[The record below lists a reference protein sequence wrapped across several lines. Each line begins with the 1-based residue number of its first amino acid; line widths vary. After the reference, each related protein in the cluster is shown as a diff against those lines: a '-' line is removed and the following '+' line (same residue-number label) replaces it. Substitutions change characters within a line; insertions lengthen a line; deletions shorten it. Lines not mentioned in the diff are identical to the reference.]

1 MLNRVVLMGRMA
13 TDPELKQTPNGVSV
27 ATFRLAVERNYQQK
41 DSNERICDFINCV
54 AWRQTGEFITRYF
67 SKGSMIAIEGSIQ
80 TRQYQ
85 DKNGNKRTAVEVIAD
100 HAYFAGNSGG
110 ENGQSGQSN
119 PGNQSNRNADA
130 GHGQTAQESQFGQG
144 GQKNQPAPGGQY
156 GRQETMYFGGFED
169 LDDSD
174 LPF

>member
-1 MLNRVVLMGRMA
+1 MLNRVILMGRMVA
-13 TDPELKQTPNGVSV
+13 DPELKQTPNGVSV
-27 ATFRLAVERNYQQK
+27 ATFRLAVERNYQPK
-41 DSNERICDFINCV
+41 DSNERLCDFISCV

-100 HAYFAGNSGG
+100 QAYFAGSTSNESNQNNQSKASNRGRDNQATGNKQNSQY
-110 ENGQSGQSN
+110 GQSGQSN
-119 PGNQSNRNADA
+119 QSSQSGN
-130 GHGQTAQESQFGQG
+130 
-144 GQKNQPAPGGQY
+144 
-156 GRQETMYFGGFED
+156 GRQQTMYFGGFED
-169 LDDSD
+169 YDDSD

>member
-1 MLNRVVLMGRMA
+1 MLNRVILMGRMVA
-13 TDPELKQTPNGVSV
+13 DPELKQTPSGVSV
-27 ATFRLAVERNYQQK
+27 ATFRLAVERNYQSK
-41 DSNERICDFINCV
+41 DSNERLCDFISCV

-85 DKNGNKRTAVEVIAD
+85 DKNGNKRMAVEVIAD
-100 HAYFAGNSGG
+100 QAYFAGSPGNENSQSKSNGNSRTDG
-110 ENGQSGQSN
+110 NQQNSYGQSGQSAN
-119 PGNQSNRNADA
+119 
-130 GHGQTAQESQFGQG
+130 
-144 GQKNQPAPGGQY
+144 
-156 GRQETMYFGGFED
+156 GRQQTMYFGGFED

>member
-1 MLNRVVLMGRMA
+1 MLNRVILMGRMVA
-13 TDPELKQTPNGVSV
+13 DPELKQTPSGVSV
-27 ATFRLAVERNYQQK
+27 ATFRLAVERNYQPK
-41 DSNERICDFINCV
+41 DSNERLCDFISCV

-100 HAYFAGNSGG
+100 QAYFAGSTGHENSQSKTGG
-110 ENGQSGQSN
+110 NTRTDGNQQNSQSGQN
-119 PGNQSNRNADA
+119 
-130 GHGQTAQESQFGQG
+130 
-144 GQKNQPAPGGQY
+144 GQKNQSASSGQF
-156 GRQETMYFGGFED
+156 GKQETMYFGGFED

>member
-1 MLNRVVLMGRMA
+1 MLNRVVLMGRMVA
-13 TDPELKQTPNGVSV
+13 DPELKQTPNGVSV
-27 ATFRLAVERNYQQK
+27 ATFRLAVERNYQPK
-41 DSNERICDFINCV
+41 DSNERLCDFISCV

-100 HAYFAGNSGG
+100 QAYFAGSTGHENSQSKSNGNDG
-110 ENGQSGQSN
+110 NNRTSGNQQNSHGQSGQSAN
-119 PGNQSNRNADA
+119 
-130 GHGQTAQESQFGQG
+130 
-144 GQKNQPAPGGQY
+144 
-156 GRQETMYFGGFED
+156 GRQQTMYFGGFED

>member
-1 MLNRVVLMGRMA
+1 MGRMVA
-13 TDPELKQTPNGVSV
+13 DPELKQTPSGVSV
-27 ATFRLAVERNYQQK
+27 ATFRLAVERNYQPK
-41 DSNERICDFINCV
+41 DSNERLCDFISCV

-100 HAYFAGNSGG
+100 QAYFAGSTGN
-110 ENGQSGQSN
+110 ENGQSKTGGN
-119 PGNQSNRNADA
+119 TRTDGNQQNSQS
-130 GHGQTAQESQFGQG
+130 GQN
-144 GQKNQPAPGGQY
+144 GQKNQSASSGQF
-156 GRQETMYFGGFED
+156 GKQETMYFGGFED

>member
-13 TDPELKQTPNGVSV
+13 ADPELKQTPNGVSV
-27 ATFRLAVERNYQQK
+27 ATFRLAVERNYQPK
-41 DSNERICDFINCV
+41 DSNERLCDFISCV

-100 HAYFAGNSGG
+100 QAYFAGSTGS
-110 ENGQSGQSN
+110 ESGQTSQSKTS
-119 PGNQSNRNADA
+119 GNGGNNRSTGNK
-130 GHGQTAQESQFGQG
+130 QG
-144 GQKNQPAPGGQY
+144 GQYGQAGQKVQNARFENQN
-156 GRQETMYFGGFED
+156 GRQETMYFGGFSD
-169 LDDSD
+169 YDDE
-174 LPF
+174 LPY

>member
-1 MLNRVVLMGRMA
+1 MGRMVA
-13 TDPELKQTPNGVSV
+13 DPELKQTPNGVSV
-27 ATFRLAVERNYQQK
+27 ATFRLAVERNYQPK
-41 DSNERICDFINCV
+41 DSNDRLCDFISCV

-100 HAYFAGNSGG
+100 QAYFAGSTGN
-110 ENGQSGQSN
+110 ENGQSKTGGN
-119 PGNQSNRNADA
+119 TRTDGNQQNSQP
-130 GHGQTAQESQFGQG
+130 GQN
-144 GQKNQPAPGGQY
+144 GQKNQSASSGQF
-156 GRQETMYFGGFED
+156 GKQETMYFGGFED

>member
-1 MLNRVVLMGRMA
+1 MLNRVILMGRMVA
-13 TDPELKQTPNGVSV
+13 DPELKQTPNGVSV
-27 ATFRLAVERNYQQK
+27 ATFRLAVERNYQPK
-41 DSNERICDFINCV
+41 DSNERLCDFISCV

-100 HAYFAGNSGG
+100 QAYFAGSTGN
-110 ENGQSGQSN
+110 ENGQSKTGGN
-119 PGNQSNRNADA
+119 TRTDGNQQNSQP
-130 GHGQTAQESQFGQG
+130 GQN
-144 GQKNQPAPGGQY
+144 GQKNQSASSGQF
-156 GRQETMYFGGFED
+156 GKQETMYFGGFED
-169 LDDSD
+169 IEDSD

>member
-1 MLNRVVLMGRMA
+1 MLNRVILMGRIVA
-13 TDPELKQTPNGVSV
+13 DPELKQTPNGVSV
-27 ATFRLAVERNYQQK
+27 ATFRLAVERNYQPK
-41 DSNERICDFINCV
+41 DSNERLCDFISCV

-67 SKGSMIAIEGSIQ
+67 SKGSMIVIEGSIQ

-100 HAYFAGNSGG
+100 QAYFAGSTGN
-110 ENGQSGQSN
+110 ENGQSKTSEN
-119 PGNQSNRNADA
+119 SRTDGNQQSSQYKQA
-130 GHGQTAQESQFGQG
+130 GQAEQKSQSAQSA
-144 GQKNQPAPGGQY
+144 N
-156 GRQETMYFGGFED
+156 GRQQTMYFGGFED

>member
-41 DSNERICDFINCV
+41 DSNERICDFISCV

-85 DKNGNKRTAVEVIAD
+85 DKNGNKRTAVEVVAD
-100 HAYFAGNSGG
+100 QAYFAGSNSN
-110 ENGQSGQSN
+110 ES
-119 PGNQSNRNADA
+119 NQSSA
-130 GHGQTAQESQFGQG
+130 GSSQKKGEYKQTGQT
-144 GQKNQPAPGGQY
+144 GQKNQSAPSGQY
-156 GRQETMYFGGFED
+156 GKQENNVFRRI
-169 LDDSD
+169 
-174 LPF
+174 

>member
-1 MLNRVVLMGRMA
+1 MLNRVILMGRMVA
-13 TDPELKQTPNGVSV
+13 DPELKQTPNGVSV
-27 ATFRLAVERNYQQK
+27 ATFRLAVERNYQPK
-41 DSNERICDFINCV
+41 DSNERLCDFISCI

-100 HAYFAGNSGG
+100 QAYFAGSTGNENSQSKSNGNSRTDG
-110 ENGQSGQSN
+110 NQQNSHGQSGQ
-119 PGNQSNRNADA
+119 GYQS
-130 GHGQTAQESQFGQG
+130 GQSA
-144 GQKNQPAPGGQY
+144 N
-156 GRQETMYFGGFED
+156 GRQQTMYFGGFED

>member
-1 MLNRVVLMGRMA
+1 MLNRVVLMGRMVA
-13 TDPELKQTPNGVSV
+13 DPELKQTPNGVSV
-27 ATFRLAVERNYQQK
+27 ATFRLAVERNYQPK
-41 DSNERICDFINCV
+41 DSNERVCDFISCV

-100 HAYFAGNSGG
+100 QAYFAGSTGN
-110 ENGQSGQSN
+110 ENGQSKTSAN
-119 PGNQSNRNADA
+119 SRTDGNQQNSQPGRN
-130 GHGQTAQESQFGQG
+130 
-144 GQKNQPAPGGQY
+144 GQKNQSAPSGQF
-156 GRQETMYFGGFED
+156 GKQETMYFGGFED

>member
-1 MLNRVVLMGRMA
+1 MLNRVILMGRMVA
-13 TDPELKQTPNGVSV
+13 DPELKQTPNGVSV
-27 ATFRLAVERNYQQK
+27 ATFRLAVERNYQPK
-41 DSNERICDFINCV
+41 DSNERLCDFISCV

-67 SKGSMIAIEGSIQ
+67 SKGSMIVIEGSIQ

-100 HAYFAGNSGG
+100 QAYFAGSTGN
-110 ENGQSGQSN
+110 ENGQSKTSEN
-119 PGNQSNRNADA
+119 SRTDGNQQSSQYKQA
-130 GHGQTAQESQFGQG
+130 GQAEQKSQSAQSA
-144 GQKNQPAPGGQY
+144 N
-156 GRQETMYFGGFED
+156 GRQQTMYFGGFED

>member
-1 MLNRVVLMGRMA
+1 MLNRVILMGRMVA
-13 TDPELKQTPNGVSV
+13 DPELKQTPNGVSV
-27 ATFRLAVERNYQQK
+27 ATFRLAVERNYQSK
-41 DSNERICDFINCV
+41 DSNERVCDFISCV

-100 HAYFAGNSGG
+100 QAYFAGNTGN
-110 ENGQSGQSN
+110 ENSQSKSNGNSRTDGNQQNSHGQSGQ
-119 PGNQSNRNADA
+119 GYQS
-130 GHGQTAQESQFGQG
+130 GQSA
-144 GQKNQPAPGGQY
+144 N
-156 GRQETMYFGGFED
+156 GRQQTMYFGGFED

>member
-1 MLNRVVLMGRMA
+1 MGRMVA
-13 TDPELKQTPNGVSV
+13 DPELKQTPNGVSV
-27 ATFRLAVERNYQQK
+27 ATFRLAVERNYQSK
-41 DSNERICDFINCV
+41 DSNERVCDFISCV

-100 HAYFAGNSGG
+100 QAYFAGNTGN
-110 ENGQSGQSN
+110 ENSQSKSNGNSRTDGNQQNSHGQSGQ
-119 PGNQSNRNADA
+119 GYQS
-130 GHGQTAQESQFGQG
+130 GQSA
-144 GQKNQPAPGGQY
+144 N
-156 GRQETMYFGGFED
+156 GRQQTMYFGGFED

>member
-1 MLNRVVLMGRMA
+1 MLNRVILMGRMVA
-13 TDPELKQTPNGVSV
+13 DPELKQTPNGVSV

-41 DSNERICDFINCV
+41 DSNERICDFISCV

-85 DKNGNKRTAVEVIAD
+85 DKNGNKRSAVEVIAD
-100 HAYFAGNSGG
+100 QAYFAGSNSS
-110 ENGQSGQSN
+110 ES
-119 PGNQSNRNADA
+119 NQSNQSSA
-130 GHGQTAQESQFGQG
+130 GSSQKKGEYKQTGQT
-144 GQKNQPAPGGQY
+144 GQKNQSAPSGQY
-156 GRQETMYFGGFED
+156 GKQETMYFGGFED
-169 LDDSD
+169 YDSN

>member
-1 MLNRVVLMGRMA
+1 MLNRVILMGRMVA
-13 TDPELKQTPNGVSV
+13 DPELKQTPNGVSV
-27 ATFRLAVERNYQQK
+27 ATFRLAVERNYQPK
-41 DSNERICDFINCV
+41 DSNERLCDFISCV

-100 HAYFAGNSGG
+100 QAYFAGSTGN
-110 ENGQSGQSN
+110 ENGQSKTGGN
-119 PGNQSNRNADA
+119 TRTDGNQQNSQP
-130 GHGQTAQESQFGQG
+130 GQN
-144 GQKNQPAPGGQY
+144 GQKNQSASSGQF
-156 GRQETMYFGGFED
+156 GKQETMYFGGFED

>member
-1 MLNRVVLMGRMA
+1 MGRMVA
-13 TDPELKQTPNGVSV
+13 DPELKQTPNGVSV
-27 ATFRLAVERNYQQK
+27 ATFRLAVERNYQPK
-41 DSNERICDFINCV
+41 DSNERLCDFISCV

-67 SKGSMIAIEGSIQ
+67 SKGSMIVIEGSIQ

-100 HAYFAGNSGG
+100 QAYFAGSTGN
-110 ENGQSGQSN
+110 ENGQSKTSEN
-119 PGNQSNRNADA
+119 SRTDGNQQSSQYKQA
-130 GHGQTAQESQFGQG
+130 GQAEQKSQSAQSA
-144 GQKNQPAPGGQY
+144 N
-156 GRQETMYFGGFED
+156 GRQQTMYFGGFED

>member
-1 MLNRVVLMGRMA
+1 MLNRVILMGRMVA
-13 TDPELKQTPNGVSV
+13 DPELKQTPSGVSV
-27 ATFRLAVERNYQQK
+27 ATFRLAVERNYQPK
-41 DSNERICDFINCV
+41 DSNERLCDFISCV

-100 HAYFAGNSGG
+100 QAYFAGSNSNESNQNNQSKASNRGRDNQATG
-110 ENGQSGQSN
+110 NKQNSQYGQSGQSN
-119 PGNQSNRNADA
+119 QSAQSGN
-130 GHGQTAQESQFGQG
+130 
-144 GQKNQPAPGGQY
+144 
-156 GRQETMYFGGFED
+156 GRQQTMYFGGFED
-169 LDDSD
+169 YDDSD

>member
-1 MLNRVVLMGRMA
+1 MLNRVILMGRMVA
-13 TDPELKQTPNGVSV
+13 DPELKQTPNGVSV
-27 ATFRLAVERNYQQK
+27 VTFRLAVERNYQQK
-41 DSNERICDFINCV
+41 DSNERICDFISCV

-85 DKNGNKRTAVEVIAD
+85 DKSGNKRIATEVIAEQ
-100 HAYFAGNSGG
+100 AYFAGSTGS
-110 ENGQSGQSN
+110 ESGQTSQSKTS
-119 PGNQSNRNADA
+119 GNGGNNRPDGNK
-130 GHGQTAQESQFGQG
+130 QG
-144 GQKNQPAPGGQY
+144 GQYRQAGQKSQSTRFENQN

-169 LDDSD
+169 YDSD